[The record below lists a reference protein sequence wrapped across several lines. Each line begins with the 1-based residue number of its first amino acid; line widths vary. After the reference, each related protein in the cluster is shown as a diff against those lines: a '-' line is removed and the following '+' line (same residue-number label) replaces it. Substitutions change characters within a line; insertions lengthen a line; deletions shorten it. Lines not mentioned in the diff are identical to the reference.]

1 MLRDNRIESK
11 TAGRDWSYFNLSEV
25 KLGKVSIYVAP
36 SSMGLDNAYGSQLR
50 FWY

>member
-1 MLRDNRIESK
+1 MLRDNRIDS
-11 TAGRDWSYFNLSEV
+11 TTTSLDWSDFNLSEV

-36 SSMGLDNAYGSQLR
+36 SSMGLDNGSQSW